1 MNIITL
7 ISKSVFF
14 VSLILNAILLMYL
27 VGIVPFLL
35 YLSVLLNVLLVWYT
49 YQFVL
54 ENKRI
59 EEDINTLFDSTEE
72 FTQHLEGI
80 YELEMYYGD
89 ENLLSLI
96 EHSKNLLNQ
105 YVDVQEKYYDVDV
118 ELEEGE
124 DDDED
129 GDEEETSQEE

>member
-27 VGIVPFLL
+27 VGVVSFLL
-35 YLSVLLNVLLVWYT
+35 YLSILINLFLTWYT

-59 EEDINTLFDSTEE
+59 EEDINLLFNSTEE
-72 FTQHLEGI
+72 FSQHLEGL

-89 ENLLSLI
+89 ENLHSLI
-96 EHSKNLLNQ
+96 EHSRDLLNQ
-105 YVDVQEKYYDVDV
+105 YVDIQEKYYDVEVDV

-124 DDDED
+124 DDN
-129 GDEEETSQEE
+129 EEETSQEE

>member
-27 VGIVPFLL
+27 VGVVPFLL
-35 YLSVLLNVLLVWYT
+35 YLSVLVNAFLVWYA

-54 ENKRI
+54 ENRRI
-59 EEDINTLFDSTEE
+59 EEDINLLFESTED
-72 FTQHLEGI
+72 FSQHLEGL

-89 ENLLSLI
+89 ENLQFLI

-105 YVDVQEKYYDVDV
+105 YIDVQEKYYDVEV
-118 ELEEGE
+118 NFELEEG
-124 DDDED
+124 ED